1 MLITFF
7 ISPANSASLG
17 FSQNYSLNKK
27 YFTVMGILA
36 WKVYLLI
43 RIDIEC
49 AVSNAE
55 DFGDFSEDMIGD
67 FFEGFGEVFSSD
79 AGLVVLI
86 IS

>member
-1 MLITFF
+1 
-7 ISPANSASLG
+7 
-17 FSQNYSLNKK
+17 
-27 YFTVMGILA
+27 
-36 WKVYLLI
+36 LI